1 MTSETMATVKETA
14 LTTGGFLRVRPLPPS
29 TKARRSPREAAVPG
43 TSSTALSS
51 PGEPRTGGFSQH
63 KAVLPATLGLVST
76 HRHALL
82 FLRAGDPR
90 GRPGPAGAAPHG
102 QARGGQLG
110 AAPAG
115 RERGRRA
122 GREGSAGGGP
132 GSGQG
137 TAGTRIRG
145 CYLRQRQKVRLEG
158 GFGRLER
165 KHRRCRRGSQR
176 AGGEGPAGRAALCR
190 GGPVPRGQGA
200 DSRRRRPGT
209 PQPPGAAR
217 SVTRRRRPRRAAA

>member
-1 MTSETMATVKETA
+1 MGLANTRPCSRPHWDSSPHTA
-14 LTTGGFLRVRPLPPS
+14 MRFCSSAQGTPGAARGPQVPLP
-29 TKARRSPREAAVPG
+29 TARLGAG
-43 TSSTALSS
+43 SSGQR
-51 PGEPRTGGFSQH
+51 P
-63 KAVLPATLGLVST
+63 
-76 HRHALL
+76 
-82 FLRAGDPR
+82 RAG
-90 GRPGPAGAAPHG
+90 
-102 QARGGQLG
+102 
-110 AAPAG
+110 
-115 RERGRRA
+115 RGRRA

-176 AGGEGPAGRAALCR
+176 AGGEGPAGRAAPCR